1 MRTDSSGILSC
12 GVGTALADL
21 HHLLVV
27 QKKAVLKGLV
37 DAVHVHKTAP
47 VAGKKAGKILDQL
60 LKFLKGKIS
69 AQNPGIRVKLD
80 GIVEGICI

>member
-1 MRTDSSGILSC
+1 M
-12 GVGTALADL
+12 ALAPRL
-21 HHLLVV
+21 RICTTSWLSRRKLSSR
-27 QKKAVLKGLV
+27 GLV
-37 DAVHVHKTAP
+37 NAVHVHKTAP